1 MLVYLLRSNLSSYD
15 LTNANPKTTMT
26 IIDADEIWMVEYSGS
41 QDCFH
46 MEEVS
51 TRIQD
56 SMWNCINKD
65 KRDWYTVGLFASM
78 KEAADCITMLL
89 KKQNRN
95 K

>member
-1 MLVYLLRSNLSSYD
+1 M
-15 LTNANPKTTMT
+15 TT
-26 IIDADEIWMVEYSGS
+26 IDADSMWMVEYSGS

-46 MEEVS
+46 MEEAG
-51 TRIQD
+51 TRIPD

-78 KEAADCITMLL
+78 REASDFIAIML

>member
-1 MLVYLLRSNLSSYD
+1 MR
-15 LTNANPKTTMT
+15 TINA
-26 IIDADEIWMVEYSGS
+26 DDIWMVEYSGT

-46 MEEVS
+46 MEEVG
-51 TRIQD
+51 TRIPD

-78 KEAADCITMLL
+78 KEAADFITIMLN
-89 KKQNRN
+89 KQNRN